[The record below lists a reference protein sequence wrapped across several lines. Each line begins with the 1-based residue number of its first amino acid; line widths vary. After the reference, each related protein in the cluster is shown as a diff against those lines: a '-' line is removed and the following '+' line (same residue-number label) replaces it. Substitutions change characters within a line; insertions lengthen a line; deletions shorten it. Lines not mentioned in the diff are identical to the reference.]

1 MGRLGSALALAFV
14 LALAVAAPASAATRY
29 AAPGGTGA
37 DPCES
42 ASQPCS
48 LYTAA
53 DQNAPGTTVAPG
65 DVVEVATGTYTE
77 DDLGPNDSV
86 QVAGGVTVRG
96 RPGEPAPLIVL
107 ETDVQTSGAFYIGA
121 GAKVVDLEIRHEG
134 GAGPAVTIT
143 IGGTAEQIIA
153 RSTGST
159 FFTCQILE
167 GTLRDSVCL
176 NESDGIAMGASSATF
191 VGTHTVTLRNVTAIA
206 TGIGARGADFAYFAS
221 AAGTNVNISAKS
233 SLIKGDFTDLV
244 VRGQSLGGGGSPGAN
259 TVMTLEH
266 SDYAEAETFTSG
278 TGTASVTAPGTN
290 DNITAPPLLEADGY
304 HQLPASPTVDAGA
317 VDIDS
322 GLSDI
327 DGQLRSIGLAPDIG
341 ADELGNPTTTTVNC
355 NPITLDSQ
363 GIGQSAC
370 TVTVEDVGVALSPPS
385 GDVIFRSPTG
395 LAVEKSCTL
404 IQGSEASSSCSVIVS
419 ANAGDSGPQ
428 AVVAEYGGDGSHEG
442 SEGTGG
448 VSVIKAPLN
457 GGGSGGGGT
466 GEGGTAGAGGSN
478 TVSGSTSGGAAGT
491 GSGTG
496 GGGTDPAPTTQIK
509 KHPGKLTTKLAARFT
524 FGSNE
529 SGAQFECKLDR
540 RPFRACASPFKKKVK
555 LGRHTFK
562 VRAVDTKGQVDP
574 TPAVFRW
581 EVVGL
586 N

>member
-14 LALAVAAPASAATRY
+14 LALAAAVPASAGTRY

-37 DPCES
+37 DPC
-42 ASQPCS
+42 ASTAQPCS

-53 DQNAPGTTVAPG
+53 DQNAPGTTAAPG
-65 DVVEVATGTYTE
+65 DVVEVAPGTYTE

-96 RPGEPAPLIVL
+96 RPGEPVPLIVL

-121 GAKVVDLEIRHEG
+121 GAKVAGLEIHHEG

-143 IGGTAEQIIA
+143 IDGTAERIIA
-153 RSTGST
+153 RSNGST

-206 TGIGARGADFAYFAS
+206 TGIGARGADFAYFAG
-221 AAGTNVNISAKS
+221 AVGVNVNISAKS
-233 SLIKGDFTDLV
+233 TLIKGDFTDLV

-259 TVMTLEH
+259 TVMTLDH

-290 DNITAPPLLEADGY
+290 DNITAAPLLAADRY

-341 ADELGNPTTTTVNC
+341 ADELGNPTTTTVECSPGKVVLVSGVGHSNC
-355 NPITLDSQ
+355 TI
-363 GIGQSAC
+363 
-370 TVTVEDVGVALSPPS
+370 TVEDVGVALSPPT
-385 GDVIFRSPTG
+385 GDVTFRWPSG
-395 LAVEKSCTL
+395 LSVEQFCTL
-404 IQGSEASSSCSVIVS
+404 VQVNEASSSCSVLAS
-419 ANAGDSGPQ
+419 AGAGATGLQ
-428 AVVAEYGGDGSHEG
+428 ELIAEYGGDGSHEG
-442 SEGTGG
+442 SEGAGALLVTR
-448 VSVIKAPLN
+448 PLPD
-457 GGGSGGGGT
+457 GGGGT
-466 GEGGTAGAGGSN
+466 GEGSTGGAGGGGAS
-478 TVSGSTSGGAAGT
+478 SGSTSGGAGGT

-496 GGGTDPAPTTQIK
+496 GGGSDPVPATQLK
-509 KHPGKLTTKLAARFT
+509 KHPGKLTTKLTARFT

-529 SGAQFECKLDR
+529 SGVRFECKLDR
-540 RPFRACASPFKKKVK
+540 RPFRACDSPFKKKVK

-562 VRAVDTKGQVDP
+562 VRAVDVKGQADP
-574 TPAVFRW
+574 TPAVFSW
-581 EVVGL
+581 QVVGL